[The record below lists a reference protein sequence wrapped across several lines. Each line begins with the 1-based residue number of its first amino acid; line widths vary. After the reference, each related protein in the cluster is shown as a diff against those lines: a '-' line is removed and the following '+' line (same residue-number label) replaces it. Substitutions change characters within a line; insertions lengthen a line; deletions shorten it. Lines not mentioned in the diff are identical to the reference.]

1 VLLLFFGTSHQ
12 ELRLRTFIILT
23 MTMLSACSWFHAKP
37 RTPEP
42 PQFVVAGAPNDS
54 IVFIDDV
61 QQGQAADSNGK
72 PRLVDTTPGQHKVE
86 IRFGDTVVYRENIYI
101 NSGER
106 RVVTV
111 LSGSNR
117 E

>member
-1 VLLLFFGTSHQ
+1 MK
-12 ELRLRTFIILT
+12 TFIILAVA
-23 MTMLSACSWFHAKP
+23 MLSACSWFHPKP
-37 RTPEP
+37 RIPDP
-42 PQFVVAGAPNDS
+42 SQFLVTGAPKDS
-54 IVFIDDV
+54 IVFVDDV
-61 QQGQAADSNGK
+61 QQGQAAESGGK
-72 PRLVDTTPGQHKVE
+72 PRLVDTTPGEHKVE

-101 NSGER
+101 KSGER

>member
-1 VLLLFFGTSHQ
+1 VYIVT
-12 ELRLRTFIILT
+12 
-23 MTMLSACSWFHAKP
+23 
-37 RTPEP
+37 
-42 PQFVVAGAPNDS
+42 GAPAGS

-61 QQGQAADSNGK
+61 QKGQSAELHK
-72 PRLVDTTPGQHKVE
+72 PQTLSSVEGTHKVE
-86 IRFGDTVVYRENIYI
+86 VRFGDTVVYREDIYI
-101 NSGER
+101 GGGER